1 MKQVM
6 NLITWFIWS
15 PKMDEYVRRVFEGEA
30 PCDKCSKAEDCK
42 EYEWACRAFSYYVL
56 NGTFK
61 EYTAR
66 LPTKH
71 MFNKIFKED
80 DKALKNYMKS
90 IRAKEQMGIVDLFEK
105 EEEDEQ

>member
-30 PCDKCSKAEDCK
+30 PCDKCSKAEDCR

>member
-1 MKQVM
+1 
-6 NLITWFIWS
+6 
-15 PKMDEYVRRVFEGEA
+15 MDEYIRRVFEGEA
-30 PCDKCSKAEDCK
+30 PCDKCSKSEDCR

-80 DKALKNYMKS
+80 DKALKTYMKS
-90 IRAKEQMGIVDLFEK
+90 IRAKEQMGVKDLFEK
-105 EEEDEQ
+105 EEINEHQD

>member
-1 MKQVM
+1 
-6 NLITWFIWS
+6 
-15 PKMDEYVRRVFEGEA
+15 MDEYVRRVFEGEA
-30 PCDKCSKAEDCK
+30 PCDKCSQTEDCR